1 MNESAEKTE
10 TPVGKSDSETKE
22 SQSRHRMLSP
32 LTDMES
38 WFQHMFPRMGQAR
51 LWDWPPL
58 DHLPRPFEGK
68 IPRVDVIERDNE
80 ILLKAEMPGVSKD
93 NLEVTTTRNTVTLKG
108 TSRYEHKQEDGDFH
122 RREMSEGVFART
134 VTLPAE
140 VAGDK
145 AEARFR
151 DGLLELTLP
160 KLPPKEG
167 HKIDVK

>member
-1 MNESAEKTE
+1 MTDTAEKTGISTPE
-10 TPVGKSDSETKE
+10 TGD
-22 SQSRHRMLSP
+22 QASRHRVLSP

-51 LWDWPPL
+51 RWDWPSL

-80 ILLKAEMPGVSKD
+80 VLLKAEMPGVSRD

-108 TSRYEHKQEDGDFH
+108 TSRYEHKHEDGDFH
-122 RREMSEGVFART
+122 RREMSEGIFART

-151 DGLLELTLP
+151 DGLLELSLP

-167 HKIDVK
+167 HKVDVK